1 MNAGRNLAESSV
13 AIVGLG
19 LMGGSLAM
27 ALRGHCKSLL
37 GCDLDKETL
46 KLARETDVVDVTV
59 SNFEA
64 VLPQADFIVLATPVR
79 TILELLIAI
88 PEFLEEPAVIM
99 DLGSTKIEIVQAME
113 GLPHSLDPIGGHP
126 MCGKEI
132 SGLEN
137 ASGDLFIGAPFAL
150 TALSR
155 TTPRARFLAE
165 EMIQVIGAKT
175 IWMEPEIHDEWVA
188 ATSHLPYLLSVAL
201 TSATPFEVSPLV
213 GPSFQSATRMAASSP
228 KMMTDI
234 FLTNQEPVLRAISR
248 CVKKLE
254 KLEKLI
260 RAGNEEQL
268 EDYFEKS
275 LIRHRRLVLA
285 QEDR

>member
-88 PEFLEEPAVIM
+88 PEFLEEPAAKV
-99 DLGSTKIEIVQAME
+99 DQVSLTRGQA
-113 GLPHSLDPIGGHP
+113 S
-126 MCGKEI
+126 
-132 SGLEN
+132 N
-137 ASGDLFIGAPFAL
+137 
-150 TALSR
+150 
-155 TTPRARFLAE
+155 
-165 EMIQVIGAKT
+165 
-175 IWMEPEIHDEWVA
+175 HD
-188 ATSHLPYLLSVAL
+188 
-201 TSATPFEVSPLV
+201 
-213 GPSFQSATRMAASSP
+213 G
-228 KMMTDI
+228 
-234 FLTNQEPVLRAISR
+234 
-248 CVKKLE
+248 
-254 KLEKLI
+254 
-260 RAGNEEQL
+260 
-268 EDYFEKS
+268 
-275 LIRHRRLVLA
+275 
-285 QEDR
+285 